1 VGPEFPAACRRLDNR
16 AVRVTAQQGARLMK
30 PIALTDG
37 QLLAIQRAADPLH
50 PEDRGP
56 YLEKVAENEIGD
68 GLVGRVVREAQRQF
82 LRVPEVE
89 PRRALSRW
97 DRDPPRFERA
107 SKRAFYN
114 AKLHARNAPS
124 PAGKPSP
131 GSSASYRRTNLPSM
145 RGMASSQ
152 RKGGF
157 GWEPVNATMETG
169 TVSFCDA
176 GGRQRFRF

>member
-1 VGPEFPAACRRLDNR
+1 
-16 AVRVTAQQGARLMK
+16 MK

-56 YLEKVAENEIGD
+56 YLEKVAEMLNGHEIGD